1 MAQMGVDL
9 GRLLMRM
16 V

>member
-1 MAQMGVDL
+1 MLSCVDL
-9 GRLLMRM
+9 GRLLMKM